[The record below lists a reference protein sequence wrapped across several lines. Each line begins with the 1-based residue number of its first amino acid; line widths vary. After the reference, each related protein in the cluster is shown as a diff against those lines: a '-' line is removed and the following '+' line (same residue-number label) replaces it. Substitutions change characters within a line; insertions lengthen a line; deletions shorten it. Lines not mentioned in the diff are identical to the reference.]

1 MSQDLAG
8 QTVLITGANTGIGR
22 ATAEVLA
29 ARGAEIIIATRSE
42 EKTRPVIAAIEAA
55 GGRARF
61 VALDLGDF
69 ASIRA
74 CAQALEGTPIHTL
87 VANAGLAG
95 PRGLTASGFE
105 LAFGTNHVGHYL
117 FVRLLEANLRAAATP
132 TRPARL
138 VVVSSASHYM
148 ARALDWSVV
157 QQPTKSTTGLKEYE
171 VSKLAN
177 VLFAKEISL
186 RWGPGVVAVSLH
198 PGTIASDIWRRIPGP
213 VRWVMKRFMKSV
225 EEGALTSIHCATTPT
240 LVPGA
245 YYSDS
250 KEKAPSRLAL
260 DAALAT
266 ELWRR
271 SAEWTGLPV

>member
-148 ARALDWSVV
+148 ARALDWSAV

-213 VRWVMKRFMKSV
+213 VRWIMKRFMKSV

>member
-105 LAFGTNHVGHYL
+105 LAFGTNHLGHYL

>member
-213 VRWVMKRFMKSV
+213 VRWIMKRFMKSV

>member
-186 RWGPGVVAVSLH
+186 RWSPGVVAVSLH

-213 VRWVMKRFMKSV
+213 VRWIMKRFMKSV

>member
-69 ASIRA
+69 ASIRT